1 MSLSIPRAFFHQR
14 STHGKAND
22 TPRPGPRQCHPS
34 CRCIPTTIAPRPDHE
49 SSQAWTSASSGARCE
64 WLTIFSRSPAGPFLH
79 DGEIHRGTFARGW
92 REGGAAGDDQH
103 GDHRSPW
110 ERSERPDHF
119 IQPARLI
126 FSLAK
131 RVRQRRLRHRSP
143 RTSTIE
149 RMRRWTRSHGCC
161 QADRSLD
168 HLIRA

>member
-79 DGEIHRGTFARGW
+79 DGEIHRGTFARACSIS
-92 REGGAAGDDQH
+92 RATAEIGAQH
-103 GDHRSPW
+103 RIKMCPL
-110 ERSERPDHF
+110 
-119 IQPARLI
+119 RLE
-126 FSLAK
+126 AQ
-131 RVRQRRLRHRSP
+131 RVI
-143 RTSTIE
+143 T
-149 RMRRWTRSHGCC
+149 RRWGCG
-161 QADRSLD
+161 DVPTPVELEKLISDGSLVGVR
-168 HLIRA
+168 IASTKTNA